1 MIELMITDSG
11 SVILHGIQNIDNRF
25 TLRQAADIRSGKV
38 ISGIKKPRRLIFGFF
53 LLHQRGDIGP
63 TANIAF
69 TVSNPRYFIRL
80 HMGV

>member
-38 ISGIKKPRRLIFGFF
+38 ISGIVHVA
-53 LLHQRGDIGP
+53 LLVFPASQ
-63 TANIAF
+63 
-69 TVSNPRYFIRL
+69 
-80 HMGV
+80 

>member
-11 SVILHGIQNIDNRF
+11 SVILHGIQNIDIRF

-38 ISGIKKPRRLIFGFF
+38 ISGIKNHVALFWLF
-53 LLHQRGDIGP
+53 LLHQRSDIGP

-69 TVSNPRYFIRL
+69 TVSNPRHFIRL
-80 HMGV
+80 HMSV